1 MSLKRFS
8 ACALNV
14 SEYLRPV
21 FDMPPR
27 PPPPPPKPPPPK
39 PPPPPP
45 PRPPPPPPPPGPP
58 KPPPGGPPPDPPP
71 WPPPLRCGPVDPST
85 LGPIP
90 HERETRRFTATAA
103 GPLPRFAGKTVSPA
117 SGSVF
122 NVPNG
127 VETTF

>member
-1 MSLKRFS
+1 MSLKRFN

-21 FDMPPR
+21 PDMPPR
-27 PPPPPPKPPPPK
+27 APPPPKPPPPK

-58 KPPPGGPPPDPPP
+58 GPPNPPPGGPPPPG
-71 WPPPLRCGPVDPST
+71 PPPLRGDAADDSTSGPM
-85 LGPIP
+85 P
-90 HERETRRFTATAA
+90 HDRETRRLTATAA
-103 GPLPRFAGKTVSPA
+103 GPLPRFAGKTISPA